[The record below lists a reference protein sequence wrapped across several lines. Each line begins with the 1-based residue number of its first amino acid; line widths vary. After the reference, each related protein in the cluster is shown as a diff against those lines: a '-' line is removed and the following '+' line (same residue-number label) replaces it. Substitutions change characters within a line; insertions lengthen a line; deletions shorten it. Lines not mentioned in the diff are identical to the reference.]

1 MQPLPVPCPA
11 RLIPDVTGAEAFRGA
26 YREAMGRNAV
36 FVAIESEAP
45 RQWTVKADTLTAGAD
60 HAVADVVNDA
70 IRNAILRLVRNRE
83 ADFGAYTG
91 PVYFMMH
98 GVRNEERA
106 RELAAA
112 LHAALYGDL
121 ELLARAVPSAP

>member
-11 RLIPDVTGAEAFRGA
+11 PLIPDATGAEAFRDA
-26 YREAMGRNAV
+26 YREAMAHNAV
-36 FVAIESEAP
+36 FVAIESESP
-45 RQWTVKADTLTAGAD
+45 RQWTVKADTLTAGSD
-60 HAVADVVNDA
+60 HAVADAVNEA
-70 IRNAILRLVRNRE
+70 IRAAILRLVGNRE

-98 GVRNEERA
+98 GVHNEGRA

-121 ELLARAVPSAP
+121 EPLARAVPSGA